1 MRGCRAYCTRWR
13 KVTKRLQIQFRISR
27 SFRPRNLANLGSKI
41 RFWIRRKEHTLT
53 VFIYFPDFPFFFRE
67 TLLGQLTV
75 YIKGIRDDFITKT
88 QNSYSGNKDG
98 SGPPKGRNMPEIVN
112 NIVWVRQLDSK
123 VWFQTITVNIFSLHL
138 L

>member
-1 MRGCRAYCTRWR
+1 M
-13 KVTKRLQIQFRISR
+13 
-27 SFRPRNLANLGSKI
+27 
-41 RFWIRRKEHTLT
+41 T
-53 VFIYFPDFPFFFRE
+53 VFNYSPDFPFFFRE

-75 YIKGIRDDFITKT
+75 YIKGIRDDFITRT

-123 VWFQTITVNIFSLHL
+123 VWFQTITVNIIFLTFTVTCIFLVPGIAVLHNCFVCIL
-138 L
+138 CHMT